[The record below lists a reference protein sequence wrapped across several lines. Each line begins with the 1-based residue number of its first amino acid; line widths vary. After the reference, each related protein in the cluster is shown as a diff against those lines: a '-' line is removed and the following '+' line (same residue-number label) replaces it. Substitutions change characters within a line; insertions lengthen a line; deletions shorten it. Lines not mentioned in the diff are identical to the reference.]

1 MKEKLL
7 KHLKVIVYIL
17 LPFMGGGWLGAA
29 CSKNDATTDV
39 HANWKERN
47 DVFFASLE
55 DSLTRG
61 IGTWRKLP
69 SYSKTP
75 KSNTDYVYVKVIPTG
90 FETTDT
96 VRPLFNDSVRVS
108 YQGRIISTEVANSSD
123 GKIFDGTVYGDY
135 NVKTNATA
143 RFKVSGTV
151 LGFTT
156 ALLHMHRGDTWRVYI
171 PYALGYG
178 AASQT
183 GLPAYS
189 TLIFDMTLYAIA
201 PEGTALPNI

>member
-1 MKEKLL
+1 MKHYL
-7 KHLKVIVYIL
+7 IL
-17 LPFMGGGWLGAA
+17 FLSVVTMGLFGLSSCTEDTGEV
-29 CSKNDATTDV
+29 DQY
-39 HANWKERN
+39 ANWQERN
-47 DVFFASLE
+47 DQFFATLE
-55 DSLTRG
+55 DSLVNGT
-61 IGTWRKLP
+61 GTWKKIKCF
-69 SYSKTP
+69 SKSADSIP
-75 KSNTDYVYVKVIPTG
+75 GKNTDYIYVKVIPTG

-96 VRPLFNDSVRVS
+96 VSALFNDSVRVS
-108 YQGRIISTEVANSSD
+108 YQGRIISTEVVNSSD
-123 GKIFDGTVYGDY
+123 GEIFDGTVFGDY

-171 PYALGYG
+171 PYSLGYG
-178 AASQT
+178 TASQSAI
-183 GLPAYS
+183 PAYS

>member
-1 MKEKLL
+1 MKNHFIIFLTVMTMGLL
-7 KHLKVIVYIL
+7 GLSSCTEDTGEVDQY
-17 LPFMGGGWLGAA
+17 
-29 CSKNDATTDV
+29 
-39 HANWKERN
+39 ANWQERN
-47 DVFFASLE
+47 DQFFATLE
-55 DSLTRG
+55 DSLANG
-61 IGTWRKLP
+61 SGTWKKIKCF
-69 SYSKTP
+69 SKSADSIP
-75 KSNTDYVYVKVIPTG
+75 GKNTDYIYVKVIPTG

-96 VRPLFNDSVRVS
+96 MRPLFNDSVRVS

-143 RFKVSGTV
+143 RFKVSGAV